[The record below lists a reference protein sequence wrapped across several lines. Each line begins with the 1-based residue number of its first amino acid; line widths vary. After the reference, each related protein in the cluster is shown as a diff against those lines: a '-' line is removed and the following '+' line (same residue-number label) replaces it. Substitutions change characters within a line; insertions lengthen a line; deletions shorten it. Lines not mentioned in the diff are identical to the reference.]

1 MSGENEPI
9 TIDWLRSVGFSGG
22 FLIRGQNHCRLW
34 DSPNFVAIE
43 LRNGHAATSISDG
56 DVIAD
61 IPAGLCPKTRGDVV
75 RLCVALGFGA
85 ALTVG
90 VADATFSA
98 SA

>member
-9 TIDWLRSVGFSGG
+9 TVEWLRSVGFERGRFRRLYLWSG
-22 FLIRGQNHCRLW
+22 LCCIT
-34 DSPNFVAIE
+34 IE

-75 RLCVALGFGA
+75 RLCVALGFGE
-85 ALTVG
+85 ALTAEARG
-90 VADATFSA
+90 AISSA
-98 SA
+98 ESLRL